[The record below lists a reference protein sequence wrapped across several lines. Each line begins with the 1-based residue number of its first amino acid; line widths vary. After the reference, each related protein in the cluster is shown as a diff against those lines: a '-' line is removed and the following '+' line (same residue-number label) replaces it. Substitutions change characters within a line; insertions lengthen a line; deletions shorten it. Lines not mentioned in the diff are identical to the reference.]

1 MKIPIIEGLIDRRI
15 LINYQVEKEILEA
28 LLPYPFRPKLIENTG
43 VAGICLIR
51 LKEIRPKGFPK
62 NIGISS
68 ENGAHRIAVEWE
80 EHGVTKEGVYIPRRD
95 TSSKINAFA
104 GGFIF
109 PGEHHLAHFDVNES
123 KGNYDVFFKSKDQTT
138 LHISAHE
145 TEKWNED
152 SIFKSINEAS
162 VFFEQGATGY
172 SPNNKKTF
180 DGLELKAKNWK
191 VTALEVTKVESSYFN
206 SEQIFPKGSVK
217 FDNAL
222 LMKNIS
228 HEWIGLADLP

>member
-1 MKIPIIEGLIDRRI
+1 MLSLVD
-15 LINYQVEKEILEA
+15 L
-28 LLPYPFRPKLIENTG
+28 
-43 VAGICLIR
+43 
-51 LKEIRPKGFPK
+51 
-62 NIGISS
+62 SS
-68 ENGAHRIAVEWE
+68 
-80 EHGVTKEGVYIPRRD
+80 
-95 TSSKINAFA
+95 
-104 GGFIF
+104 
-109 PGEHHLAHFDVNES
+109 L
-123 KGNYDVFFKSKDQTT
+123 FKSKDQTT

-191 VTALEVTKVESSYFN
+191 VTALEVTTVESSYFN

-228 HEWIGLADLP
+228 HEWIGLAELP